1 MNRITSIAAFLAFS
15 FAAIGSAPAQVYQA
29 PPPVMSQPGYPVQ
42 RPPVGYPQG
51 CPERATPPAQTIYQ
65 HIMTHLAPVNLMP
78 QQQQQ
83 IQSIV
88 DAFGRT
94 HPAGS
99 PRDTAAMHEMHQ
111 RVRSVLSPQQLSM
124 LERINHQR
132 PHGQHA
138 CR

>member
-1 MNRITSIAAFLAFS
+1 MNRIISTAAFLAFS

-29 PPPVMSQPGYPVQ
+29 PPPVVSQPGYPVQ

-51 CPERATPPAQTIYQ
+51 CPIRVTPAAQTIYE
-65 HIMTHLAPVNLMP
+65 HFMTHFSPLNLMP

-99 PRDTAAMHEMHQ
+99 PRDAAAMQEMHQ

-132 PHGQHA
+132 PHMQHA